1 MINLM
6 SKNNFVIKTVF
17 LAFFFSVFIS
27 SAFSQNPEEIY
38 NQYKKEFP
46 DKMAVLLEKNDEIT
60 IDFEGDTVSV
70 LHTEYEDLL
79 FLTER
84 SVGLANQKAYESYF
98 SKIEKIDAITL
109 VPNGKRYKKM
119 KVEYFKKEKES
130 SSGIFFD
137 DLESTNFIMPNVS
150 PKARTQVSITQD
162 IKDPRFLS
170 SFYLDSYVPIKSAKL
185 TLKVNKNIEIAYKE
199 FNTENVKVDFTKT
212 EKGNYVIYEWTAKD
226 LEDFKAEDNAPRR
239 NYFSPHIV
247 YYVTQIN
254 YPNRTQK
261 VAKSVADL
269 YDWYSNLSCKVNLE
283 DDAELF
289 KTVNELTKDVTDEQE
304 KVKNIFY
311 WVQDNIKYVAFEDGM
326 RGFIPSEASFVYEK
340 RYGDC
345 KGMSSIIHKMLNMA
359 GIENTYLTWIGSRS
373 LPYKYSEL
381 PTPIVDNHMIVT
393 YQPKEGEFIF
403 LDATDSYSPFG
414 FPSSMIQ
421 GKEALLGMGRVEH
434 KVALVPIIDKEK
446 NYSTESVTLSI
457 LDKNLVG
464 KGQYSAEGYKKGYM
478 THYIDGLSKENEKLY
493 MNRYFTKGN
502 NKFFVDDYKINNLNE
517 KDEAL
522 KIDYDFRI
530 EDYAKFVGDEIY
542 INMNMEKAFSNDEIE
557 KDRKSPVENDY
568 LYKTNNSTF
577 LEIPAGYEVEYL
589 PENSN
594 FSNDLFGYNI
604 EYKEK
609 DNKIE
614 FIHNYYKNYLLLNN
628 ESFEEWN
635 KMIKEVN
642 KAYREVIILKKK

>member
-1 MINLM
+1 M
-6 SKNNFVIKTVF
+6 SKNNFMLKVVF
-17 LAFFFSVFIS
+17 LSFAFLSLFTPS
-27 SAFSQNPEEIY
+27 FSQTPEEIY

-46 DKMAVLLEKNDEIT
+46 DKMAVLLEKNDEVS
-60 IDFEGDTVSV
+60 IDFEGDTVAT

-79 FLTER
+79 FLTDR
-84 SVGLANQKAYESYF
+84 SIGLANQKAYESYF
-98 SKIEKIDAITL
+98 SKIEKIDAFTL

-130 SSGIFFD
+130 SAGIFYD
-137 DLESTNFIMPNVS
+137 DLESTNFTMPNVS
-150 PKARTQVSITQD
+150 PQARTQVAITQN

-185 TLKVNKNIEIAYKE
+185 TLKVHKNIEIAYKL
-199 FNTENVKVDFTKT
+199 FNTEDIKLDFQKT
-212 EKGNYVIYEWTAKD
+212 EKGNYVIYEWKATD
-226 LEDFKAEDNAPRR
+226 LKDFKAEEDAPRR

-247 YYVTQIN
+247 YYVTKIN
-254 YPNRTQK
+254 YPNKTQK
-261 VAKSVADL
+261 LATSVADL
-269 YDWYSNLSCKVNLE
+269 YDWYAGLACKVNLE
-283 DDAELF
+283 DDQKLYETVQELI
-289 KTVNELTKDVTDEQE
+289 KDVTDEKE
-304 KVKNIFY
+304 KVKRIFY
-311 WVQDNIKYVAFEDGM
+311 WVQDNIKYIAFEDGM
-326 RGFIPSEASFVYEK
+326 RGFIPSEASFVYSK

-373 LPYKYSEL
+373 LPYKYSDI

-393 YQPKEGEFIF
+393 YQPNDNEYIF

-421 GKEALLGMGRVEH
+421 GKEALLGMGREEH

-446 NYSTESVTLSI
+446 NYSNESVTLSI
-457 LDKNLVG
+457 SDKKLVG
-464 KGQYSAEGYKKGYM
+464 KGQYSAAGYPKGYM

-493 MNRYFTKGN
+493 INRYFTKGN

-522 KIDYDFRI
+522 KIEYDFRI
-530 EDYAKFVGDEIY
+530 EDYAKFVGNEIY
-542 INMNMEKAFSNDEIE
+542 INMNMEKAFSSEEID
-557 KDRKSPVENDY
+557 KDRKSPIENDY
-568 LYKTNNSTF
+568 LYQANNSTF
-577 LEIPAGYEVEYL
+577 LEIPVGYEVEYL
-589 PENSN
+589 PENSS
-594 FSNDLFGYNI
+594 FKNDLFGYTI
-604 EYKEK
+604 EYKKEG
-609 DNKIE
+609 NKIK
-614 FIHNYYKNYLLLNN
+614 FTHNYYKNYLLLNA

-642 KAYREVIILKKK
+642 KAYREVIILKKKQG

>member
-1 MINLM
+1 M
-6 SKNNFVIKTVF
+6 SKNNFIVKTVF
-17 LAFFFSVFIS
+17 LTFFFSAVIS
-27 SAFSQNPEEIY
+27 AVFSQSPEEIY

-60 IDFEGDTVSV
+60 IDFEGDTVSI
-70 LHTEYEDLL
+70 LHIEYEDLL
-79 FLTER
+79 FLTDR
-84 SVGLANQKAYESYF
+84 ATGLASQKAYESYF
-98 SKIEKIDAITL
+98 SKIENIDAVTL

-130 SSGIFFD
+130 SSGIFYD

-150 PKARTQVSITQD
+150 PQARTQVSIMQN

-185 TLKVNKNIEIAYKE
+185 TLKVNKNIEIAYKL
-199 FNTENVKVDFTKT
+199 FNTENVQLDFTKT
-212 EKGNYVIYEWTAKD
+212 EKGNYIIYEWQAKD

-261 VAKSVADL
+261 IAKSVADL

-289 KTVNELTKDVTDEQE
+289 KTVTELTKGVTEEKE

-311 WVQDNIKYVAFEDGM
+311 WVQDNIKYIAFEDGM
-326 RGFIPSEASFVYEK
+326 QGFIPSEASFVYAK

-373 LPYKYSEL
+373 LPYKYSEI

-393 YQPKEGEFIF
+393 YQPTEGEFIF

-421 GKEALLGMGRVEH
+421 GKEALLGMGRQEH

-446 NYSTESVTLSI
+446 NYSKESVSLSI
-457 LDKNLVG
+457 SDKNLVG
-464 KGQYSAEGYKKGYM
+464 KGQYLAEGYPKGYM
-478 THYIDGLSKENEKLY
+478 THYIDGLSKENEKIY

-522 KIDYDFRI
+522 KIEYDFRI

-557 KDRKSPVENDY
+557 KDRKSPIENDY
-568 LYKTNNSTF
+568 LFKTNNDIF
-577 LEIPAGYEVEYL
+577 LQIPEGYEIEYL
-589 PENSN
+589 PENSDFN
-594 FSNDLFGYNI
+594 NDLFGYSI
-604 EYKEK
+604 KYKREG
-609 DNKIE
+609 NKIK
-614 FIHNYYKNYLLLNN
+614 FTHNYYKNYLLLNN
-628 ESFEEWN
+628 ESFEDWN

>member
-1 MINLM
+1 MY
-6 SKNNFVIKTVF
+6 KNNSLVKILF
-17 LAFFFSVFIS
+17 LSFFSLIFIS
-27 SAFSQNPEEIY
+27 NSFAQSPEEIY

-46 DKMAVLLEKNDEIT
+46 DKMAVLLEKNDDIL
-60 IDFEGDTVSV
+60 IDFAGDTVSI

-84 SVGLANQKAYESYF
+84 AAGLANQKAYESHF
-98 SKIEKIDAITL
+98 STLEKIDAFTL
-109 VPNGKRYKKM
+109 VPNGKKYKKM

-130 SSGIFFD
+130 SEGIFYD
-137 DLESTNFIMPNVS
+137 DLQSTNFTMPNVS
-150 PKARTQVSITQD
+150 PQARTQVSITQN

-185 TLKVNKNIEIAYKE
+185 TLKVNKNIEIAYKL
-199 FNTENVKVDFTKT
+199 FNTENVKVDFKKT
-212 EKGNYVIYEWTAKD
+212 EKGNYIIYEWTAKD
-226 LEDFKAEDNAPRR
+226 LEDFKSEDDAPRR

-247 YYVTQIN
+247 YYVTQLN
-254 YPNRTQK
+254 YPNRSQK
-261 VAKSVADL
+261 IAKSVADL
-269 YDWYSNLSCKVNLE
+269 YDWYAGLSCKVNLK
-283 DDAELF
+283 DDAELY
-289 KTVNELTKDVTDEQE
+289 KTVQELTKNVTDEQE
-304 KVKNIFY
+304 KVKAIFY
-311 WVQDNIKYVAFEDGM
+311 WVQDNIKYIAFEEGM
-326 RGFIPSEASFVYEK
+326 EGFVPSEASFVYAK

-345 KGMSSIIHKMLNMA
+345 KGMASIIHKMLNMA
-359 GIENTYLTWIGSRS
+359 GVENTYLTWIGSRS
-373 LPYKYSEL
+373 LPYKYSEI

-403 LDATDSYSPFG
+403 LDATDSFSPFG

-421 GKEALLGMGRVEH
+421 GKEALLGMGREKH
-434 KVALVPIIDKEK
+434 KVTLVPIIEKEK
-446 NYSTESVTLSI
+446 NYSTESVSLSI

-464 KGQYSAEGYKKGYM
+464 KGQYSSEGYPKGYM

-502 NKFFVDDYKINNLNE
+502 NKFFVNDYKINNLNE
-517 KDEAL
+517 KDKAL

-542 INMNMEKAFSNDEIE
+542 INLNMEKAFSADEID
-557 KDRKSPVENDY
+557 KKRKSPIENDY
-568 LYKTNNSTF
+568 LFEANNDIF
-577 LEIPAGYEVEYL
+577 LQIPAGYEVEYL
-589 PENSN
+589 PENST
-594 FSNDLFGYNI
+594 FSTKLFGYKI
-604 EYKEK
+604 EYKKEG
-609 DNKIE
+609 DKIK
-614 FIHNYYKNYLLLNN
+614 FIHNYYKNYLLLNT

>member
-1 MINLM
+1 MP
-6 SKNNFVIKTVF
+6 KNNFIVKTVF
-17 LAFFFSVFIS
+17 LAFFFSAFIS
-27 SAFSQNPEEIY
+27 TSFSQSPEDIY

-46 DKMAVLLEKNDEIT
+46 DKMGVLLEKNDEIT
-60 IDFEGDTVSV
+60 IDFEGDTVSI

-79 FLTER
+79 FLTDR
-84 SVGLANQKAYESYF
+84 ATGLASQKAYESYF
-98 SKIEKIDAITL
+98 SKIENIDAVTL

-130 SSGIFFD
+130 SSGIFYD

-150 PKARTQVSITQD
+150 PQARTQVSITQN

-185 TLKVNKNIEIAYKE
+185 TLKVNKNIEINYKL
-199 FNTENVKVDFTKT
+199 FNTEDIKLDFNKT
-212 EKGNYVIYEWTAKD
+212 EKGNYVIYEWTAKN
-226 LEDFKAEDNAPRR
+226 LKDFKAEDNAPRR

-261 VAKSVADL
+261 IAKSVADL

-289 KTVNELTKDVTDEQE
+289 KTVTELTKGVTEEQE

-311 WVQDNIKYVAFEDGM
+311 WVQDNIKYIAFEDGM
-326 RGFIPSEASFVYEK
+326 QGFIPSEASFVYAK

-373 LPYKYSEL
+373 LPYKYSEI

-393 YQPKEGEFIF
+393 YQPTEGEFIF

-421 GKEALLGMGRVEH
+421 GKEALLGMGREKH

-446 NYSTESVTLSI
+446 NYSKESVSLSI
-457 LDKNLVG
+457 SDKNLVG
-464 KGQYSAEGYKKGYM
+464 KGQYSAEGYPKGYM
-478 THYIDGLSKENEKLY
+478 THYIDGLSKENEKIY

-522 KIDYDFRI
+522 KIEYDFRI

-557 KDRKSPVENDY
+557 KDRKSPIENDY
-568 LYKTNNSTF
+568 LFKANNDIF
-577 LEIPAGYEVEYL
+577 LQIPEGYEIEYL
-589 PENSN
+589 PENSDFN
-594 FSNDLFGYNI
+594 NDLFGYNI
-604 EYKEK
+604 EYKKEG
-609 DNKIE
+609 NKIK
-614 FIHNYYKNYLLLNN
+614 FTHNYYKNYLLLNN
-628 ESFEEWN
+628 ESFEDWN

>member
-1 MINLM
+1 M
-6 SKNNFVIKTVF
+6 SKNNFIVKTVF
-17 LAFFFSVFIS
+17 LTFFFSAVIS
-27 SAFSQNPEEIY
+27 AVFSQSPEEIY

-60 IDFEGDTVSV
+60 IDFEGDTVSI
-70 LHTEYEDLL
+70 LHIEYEDLL
-79 FLTER
+79 FLTDR
-84 SVGLANQKAYESYF
+84 ATGLASQKAYESYF
-98 SKIEKIDAITL
+98 SKIENIDAVTL

-130 SSGIFFD
+130 SSGIFYD

-150 PKARTQVSITQD
+150 PQARTQVSIMQN

-185 TLKVNKNIEIAYKE
+185 TLKVNKNIEIAYKL
-199 FNTENVKVDFTKT
+199 FNTENVQLDFTKT
-212 EKGNYVIYEWTAKD
+212 EKGNYIIYEWQAKD

-261 VAKSVADL
+261 IAKSVADL

-289 KTVNELTKDVTDEQE
+289 KTVTELTKGVTEEKE

-311 WVQDNIKYVAFEDGM
+311 WVQDNIKYIAFEDGM
-326 RGFIPSEASFVYEK
+326 QGFIPSEASFVYAK

-373 LPYKYSEL
+373 LPYKYSEI

-393 YQPKEGEFIF
+393 YQPTEGEFIF

-421 GKEALLGMGRVEH
+421 GKEALLGMGRQEH

-446 NYSTESVTLSI
+446 NYSKESVSLSI
-457 LDKNLVG
+457 SDKNLVG
-464 KGQYSAEGYKKGYM
+464 KGQYLAEGYPKGYM
-478 THYIDGLSKENEKLY
+478 THYIDGLSKENEKIY

-522 KIDYDFRI
+522 KIEYDFRI

-557 KDRKSPVENDY
+557 KDRKSPIENDY
-568 LYKTNNSTF
+568 LFKANNDIF
-577 LEIPAGYEVEYL
+577 LQIPEGYEIEYL
-589 PENSN
+589 PENSDFN
-594 FSNDLFGYNI
+594 NDLFGYSI
-604 EYKEK
+604 KYKREG
-609 DNKIE
+609 NKIK
-614 FIHNYYKNYLLLNN
+614 FTHNYYKNYLLLNN
-628 ESFEEWN
+628 ESFEDWN

>member
-1 MINLM
+1 MT
-6 SKNNFVIKTVF
+6 KNNLKVLFLPILYFGFVAS
-17 LAFFFSVFIS
+17 L
-27 SAFSQNPEEIY
+27 FSQNPEEIY

-46 DKMAVLLEKNDEIT
+46 DKMAVLLEKNDEII
-60 IDFEGDTVSV
+60 IDFEDDTVATT
-70 LHTEYEDLL
+70 HIEYEDLL
-79 FLTER
+79 FLTDR
-84 SVGLANQKAYESYF
+84 AVGLASQKAYESYF
-98 SKIEKIDAITL
+98 SKIEKIDALTL

-130 SSGIFFD
+130 SSGIFYD

-150 PKARTQVSITQD
+150 PKARTQVEITQN

-170 SFYLDSYVPIKSAKL
+170 SFYLDSYVPIKSARL
-185 TLKVNKNIEIAYKE
+185 TLKVHKDIEIAYKL
-199 FNTENVKVDFTKT
+199 FNTEDIKLDFQKS
-212 EKGNYVIYEWTAKD
+212 EKGNYIIYEWSAKN
-226 LEDFKAEDNAPRR
+226 LADFKAEDNAPRR

-261 VAKSVADL
+261 LAKNVADL
-269 YDWYSNLSCKVNLE
+269 YDWYSNLSCRVNLE
-283 DDAELF
+283 DDAELS
-289 KTVNELTKDVTDEQE
+289 KTVQGLIKDVESEEE
-304 KVKNIFY
+304 KVRNIFY

-326 RGFIPSEASFVYEK
+326 RGFVPSEASFVYAK

-359 GIENTYLTWIGSRS
+359 GIENTYLTWIGSRD

-393 YQPKEGEFIF
+393 YQNKEGEFIF

-421 GKEALLGMGRVEH
+421 GKEALLGMGREEH
-434 KVALVPIIDKEK
+434 KVALVPIINKEK
-446 NYSTESVTLSI
+446 NYSNESVELSI
-457 LDKNLVG
+457 SDKNLVG
-464 KGQYSAEGYKKGYM
+464 KGKYQAEGYPKGYM
-478 THYIDGLSKENEKLY
+478 THYIDGLSKENEQRY
-493 MNRYFTKGN
+493 MSRYFTKGN
-502 NKFFVDDYKINNLNE
+502 NKFFVDDYAIKNLNE

-522 KIDYDFRI
+522 KIEYDFRI

-542 INMNMEKAFSNDEIE
+542 INMNMEKAFSNDEIDTE
-557 KDRKSPVENDY
+557 ERKAPIENDY
-568 LYKTNNSTF
+568 LYQTNNSTF
-577 LEIPAGYEVEYL
+577 LKIPEGYEIEYL
-589 PENSN
+589 PENSS
-594 FSNDLFGYNI
+594 FKNDLFGYEI
-604 EYKEK
+604 KYEK
-609 DNKIE
+609 LEGKVK
-614 FIHNYYKNYLLLNN
+614 FTHNYYKNYLLLNN
-628 ESFEEWN
+628 ESFEDWN

>member
-1 MINLM
+1 M
-6 SKNNFVIKTVF
+6 SKNNFKVKLVF
-17 LAFFFSVFIS
+17 LSLLFSAFVSTL
-27 SAFSQNPEEIY
+27 FSQNPEEIY

-46 DKMAVLLEKNDEIT
+46 DKMAVLLEKNDEII
-60 IDFEGDTVSV
+60 IDFEGDTVSI

-79 FLTER
+79 FLTDR
-84 SVGLANQKAYESYF
+84 ATGLASQKAYESYF
-98 SKIEKIDAITL
+98 SKIEKIEAFTL
-109 VPNGKRYKKM
+109 VPNGNKYKKM

-130 SSGIFFD
+130 SSGIFYD

-150 PKARTQVSITQD
+150 PQARTQVSITQN

-185 TLKVNKNIEIAYKE
+185 TLKVNKNIEIAYKL
-199 FNTENVKVDFTKT
+199 FNTENIKLDFQKT
-212 EKGNYVIYEWTAKD
+212 EKGNYIIYEWKAKD

-269 YDWYSNLSCKVNLE
+269 YDWYAGLSCKVNLE

-289 KTVNELTKDVTDEQE
+289 KTVQQLTKDVTNEQE

-373 LPYKYSEL
+373 LPYKYSDI

-393 YQPKEGEFIF
+393 YQTKEGEFIF

-421 GKEALLGMGRVEH
+421 GKEALLGMGREKH
-434 KVALVPIIDKEK
+434 KVALVPIIEKEK

-457 LDKNLVG
+457 SDKNLVG
-464 KGQYSAEGYKKGYM
+464 KGQYSAEGYPKGYM

-522 KIDYDFRI
+522 KIEYDFRI

-542 INMNMEKAFSNDEIE
+542 INMNMERTFSNDEIDKE
-557 KDRKSPVENDY
+557 RKSPIENDY
-568 LYKTNNSTF
+568 LFKTNNDIF
-577 LEIPAGYEVEYL
+577 LQIPEGYDVEYL
-589 PENSN
+589 PKNSN
-594 FSNDLFGYNI
+594 FNNDLFGYNI
-604 EYKEK
+604 EYKKE
-609 DNKIE
+609 DNKIK
-614 FIHNYYKNYLLLNN
+614 FTHNYYKNYLLLNN
-628 ESFEEWN
+628 ESFEDWN
-635 KMIKEVN
+635 KMIKEIN

>member
-1 MINLM
+1 M
-6 SKNNFVIKTVF
+6 SKNNFIIKTVF
-17 LAFFFSVFIS
+17 LAFFFSAFIS
-27 SAFSQNPEEIY
+27 TAFSQSPEEIY

-70 LHTEYEDLL
+70 IHTEYEDLL
-79 FLTER
+79 FLTDR
-84 SVGLANQKAYESYF
+84 AAGLASQKAYESHF
-98 SKIEKIDAITL
+98 SKLEKIEAFTL
-109 VPNGKRYKKM
+109 VPNGNKYKKM

-130 SSGIFFD
+130 SSGIFYD

-150 PKARTQVSITQD
+150 PQARTQVSITQN

-185 TLKVNKNIEIAYKE
+185 TLKVNKNIEIAYKL
-199 FNTENVKVDFTKT
+199 FNTEDVKVDFTKT
-212 EKGNYVIYEWTAKD
+212 EKGNYIIYEWKAKD
-226 LEDFKAEDNAPRR
+226 LEDFKAEDDSPQR

-269 YDWYSNLSCKVNLE
+269 YDWYADLSCKVNLK
-283 DDAELF
+283 DDAELY
-289 KTVNELTKDVTDEQE
+289 KTVQELTKNITNEQE
-304 KVKNIFY
+304 KVKAIFY
-311 WVQDNIKYVAFEDGM
+311 WVQDNIKYIAFEEGM
-326 RGFIPSEASFVYEK
+326 EGFIPSEASFVYEK

-373 LPYKYSEL
+373 LPYKYSDI

-393 YQPKEGEFIF
+393 YQPSEGEFIF

-421 GKEALLGMGRVEH
+421 GKEALLGMGREKH

-446 NYSTESVTLSI
+446 NYSNESVTLSI
-457 LDKNLVG
+457 SDKNLVG
-464 KGQYSAEGYKKGYM
+464 KGQYSAEGYPKGYM

-522 KIDYDFRI
+522 KIEYDFRI

-557 KDRKSPVENDY
+557 KDRKSPIENDY
-568 LYKTNNSTF
+568 LFKANNDIF
-577 LEIPAGYEVEYL
+577 LQIPEGYEVEYL

-594 FSNDLFGYNI
+594 FSTDLFGYNI
-604 EYKEK
+604 EYKKEG
-609 DNKIE
+609 NKIK
-614 FIHNYYKNYLLLNN
+614 FTHNYYKNYLLLNN

>member
-1 MINLM
+1 M
-6 SKNNFVIKTVF
+6 SKNNPVLKVSF
-17 LAFFFSVFIS
+17 LFLFFSAFIS
-27 SAFSQNPEEIY
+27 TAFSQNPEQLY
-38 NQYKKEFP
+38 SQYKKQFP
-46 DKMAVLLEKNDEIT
+46 DKMAVLLEKNDEVV
-60 IDFEGDTVSV
+60 IDFEDDTVATT
-70 LHTEYEDLL
+70 HTEYEDLL
-79 FLTER
+79 FLTDR

-109 VPNGKRYKKM
+109 VPNGRKYKKM

-130 SSGIFFD
+130 SSGIFYD

-150 PKARTQVSITQD
+150 PKARTQVEITQS

-170 SFYLDSYVPIKSAKL
+170 SFYLDSYVPIESAKL
-185 TLKVNKNIEIAYKE
+185 TLKVHKDIEIAYKL
-199 FNTENVKVDFTKT
+199 FNTEGIKLEFNRTA
-212 EKGNYVIYEWTAKD
+212 KGNYITYEWTAKD

-261 VAKSVADL
+261 IAKSVADL
-269 YDWYSNLSCKVNLE
+269 YDWYSTLSCKVNLE

-289 KTVNELTKDVTDEQE
+289 KTVQELTKDIKDEQE
-304 KVKNIFY
+304 KVKKIFY
-311 WVQDNIKYVAFEDGM
+311 WVQDNIKYIAFEDGM
-326 RGFIPSEASFVYEK
+326 QGFIPSEASFVYAK

-359 GIENTYLTWIGSRS
+359 GIQNTYLTWIGSRS
-373 LPYKYSEL
+373 LPYKYSEI

-393 YQPKEGEFIF
+393 YQPTEGEFIF

-421 GKEALLGMGRVEH
+421 GKEALLGMGREKH

-446 NYSTESVTLSI
+446 NYSKESVELSI
-457 LDKNLVG
+457 SDKNLVG
-464 KGQYSAEGYKKGYM
+464 KGQYSAEGYPKGYM

-502 NKFFVDDYKINNLNE
+502 NKFFVDDYTINNLNE
-517 KDEAL
+517 KDTAL
-522 KIDYDFRI
+522 KIEYDFRI

-557 KDRKSPVENDY
+557 NDRKSPIENDY
-568 LYKTNNSTF
+568 LFKANNDIF
-577 LEIPAGYEVEYL
+577 LEIPEGYEVEYL

-594 FSNDLFGYNI
+594 FKNDLFGYNI
-604 EYKEK
+604 EYKKEG
-609 DNKIE
+609 NKIK
-614 FIHNYYKNYLLLNN
+614 FTHNYYKNYLLLND
-628 ESFEEWN
+628 ESFKDWN